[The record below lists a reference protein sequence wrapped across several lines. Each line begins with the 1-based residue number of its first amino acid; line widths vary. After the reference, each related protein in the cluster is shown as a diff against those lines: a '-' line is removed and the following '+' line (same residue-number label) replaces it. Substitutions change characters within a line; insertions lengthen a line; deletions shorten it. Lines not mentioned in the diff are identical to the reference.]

1 MPDILKEFLRGAIN
15 ALILSLTGIATLLV
29 GEDEHK
35 SHIGFLFV
43 GVFFL
48 LLLNTILPN
57 KLSDTT
63 MSNFEVWAWIGV
75 FFSLPAGFVGPVEY
89 QKYRRRKKAVQKKS
103 VH

>member
-1 MPDILKEFLRGAIN
+1 MPDILKEFLREAID

-48 LLLNTILPN
+48 LLLIYYLTEQI
-57 KLSDTT
+57 KMSD
-63 MSNFEVWAWIGV
+63 FEIWAWMGV
-75 FFSLPAGFVGPVEY
+75 FFSLLAG
-89 QKYRRRKKAVQKKS
+89 
-103 VH
+103 

>member
-1 MPDILKEFLRGAIN
+1 MPDTLKEFLRGAIN

-48 LLLNTILPN
+48 LLLIYYITEQI
-57 KLSDTT
+57 KRYDD
-63 MSNFEVWAWIGV
+63 E
-75 FFSLPAGFVGPVEY
+75 
-89 QKYRRRKKAVQKKS
+89 
-103 VH
+103 